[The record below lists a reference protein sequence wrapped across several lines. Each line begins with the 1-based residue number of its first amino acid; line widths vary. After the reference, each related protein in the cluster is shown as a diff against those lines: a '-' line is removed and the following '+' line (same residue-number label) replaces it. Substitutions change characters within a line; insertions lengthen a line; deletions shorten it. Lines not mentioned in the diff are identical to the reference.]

1 LRVKG
6 KWLSGVLLAVVLG
19 VGVWI
24 VLDQVSW
31 RIRWRSVGA
40 DYLTA
45 LSAFSTALTAVMS
58 TVASIGVLIYVGLTH
73 RLWRESRRTNNQARR
88 AAEAALMTQ
97 LMIEYDSRR
106 DDVETIRAFYKQYP
120 KKEAALKA
128 FRDLKQHGDG
138 TSQTEQRVDPARFRL
153 SRFFVRIR
161 KLSRAGFLS
170 RRIVWLALQ
179 RAAIEETF
187 LEQVDPLDQEIARLN
202 HRPES
207 LADRQFFR
215 DLLND
220 RGKAKGEMAEE

>member
-1 LRVKG
+1 
-6 KWLSGVLLAVVLG
+6 VLG

-24 VLDQVSW
+24 GLDQVSW
-31 RIRWRSVGA
+31 RIRWRSADA

-45 LSAFSTALTAVMS
+45 LSAFSTAMTAVTS
-58 TVASIGVLIYVGLTH
+58 TVAGIGVLIYVVLTH
-73 RLWRESRRTNNQARR
+73 RLWRESRRTNTEARR

-106 DDVETIRAFYKQYP
+106 DDVETIRAFYGQYP

-128 FRDLKQHGDG
+128 FRDLKEHGNG
-138 TSQTEQRVDPARFRL
+138 SSQTEQLVDPARFRL

-187 LEQVDPLDQEIARLN
+187 LEQVDPLDQEIAGLN
-202 HRPES
+202 NRPES
-207 LADRQFFR
+207 LADRRFFQE
-215 DLLND
+215 LLTD
-220 RGKAKGEMAEE
+220 RGKARSGRGGP